1 MEEIMTNTQPF
12 FNWLL
17 QATLSGSVV
26 VVLILLAQKVLG
38 GKLGPRWSHA
48 LWLILLVRL
57 VLPGTLPGQI
67 DLPSLFASSDQQIE
81 LKQPSET
88 TKELN
93 TSRTSRLSED
103 TAAISSKR
111 QVSDAG
117 HREQL
122 AQKPGMLARLQTESR
137 SWLTNLRRILP
148 IIWLAGAL
156 MVGLYL
162 LMSNFF
168 LWRIIKRERPLIDQK
183 ILELFEECKE
193 RTGVQMIVGIV
204 PSSQIKSPALFG
216 FVRPRLL
223 LPKEMLE
230 EASQE
235 ELLYIFLHEL
245 AHLKRRDIYL
255 GWLTSFLQI
264 LHWFNPLVWFAFY
277 RMRAD
282 RELSC
287 DAFVISRTG
296 KEKSHEYGQA
306 IVRLLRRFSR
316 ARPLPAMAGILEN
329 KSQLKRRITM
339 ITEFK
344 KNSYKWSPQ
353 AVLLILVIGLV
364 SLSFAVGGMDQKT
377 FLPES
382 EPNISLRRIK
392 TGPMS
397 DFSGQPSLDGRYIC
411 DIQPTS
417 DVLIAEMVVRNLV
430 TGEIRALTKVS
441 RAGMWYARISP
452 DSTRVAY
459 MNQSYPSPE
468 TELQLIKMDGTEH
481 RALRRFEQGEQIKIH
496 AWTPDGK
503 HLLCGLWDGDKDRL
517 VEFSIEDG
525 SMQVIHSFDF
535 FWDGWGGC
543 KSTSPDGR
551 YIAYDL
557 RQEEKS
563 KKGDIFILDLE
574 TQQTEH
580 VVQHA
585 ANDRLLGWTPD
596 NNYLLFAS
604 DRKQGL
610 PGGLSISDTW
620 DAYLLPVAEGKR
632 QGAPELVKRDIPTKI
647 RPKGFTRD
655 GAFYYAVEFRTIE
668 TVVAEVDMQT
678 GDLLSKPQTV
688 SHTGTNQ
695 SPAWSPDG
703 KHLAYCLHHPDNSG
717 TIRIR
722 NMETGQEREL
732 DPDLPRFYSLRW
744 SPDGKFFIVSIF
756 HIDISPPLEAIY
768 RINASSGERTT
779 LMRSES
785 TALGAAQ
792 LSWDGRTL
800 FYVARNPKSLKGGL
814 MRRDMESGQE
824 KELFSME
831 GVRNVQNL
839 TFALSPDGQQLA
851 ITSLRTKFSPITIIH
866 RILTMPA
873 KGGEPKEL
881 LKNEELK
888 QYPMIA
894 WTPDGK
900 FLLFTNSIPVT
911 NSIPERVNAVWLIPA
926 SGGQARELCRPQTTI
941 YGVLWRTLE
950 VHPDGKRFA
959 FDCFEYRH
967 EVWAM
972 ENFLPATNVS
982 KDK

>member
-1 MEEIMTNTQPF
+1 MEATMTSVQPF

-17 QATLSGSVV
+17 QTTLSGSVV
-26 VVLILLAQKVLG
+26 IGLILVAQKVLG

-48 LWLILLVRL
+48 LWLVLLVRL
-57 VLPGTLPGQI
+57 LLPGTFPGQI
-67 DLPSLFASSDQQIE
+67 NLLSLVPSFDRQIDQQ
-81 LKQPSET
+81 QPS
-88 TKELN
+88 
-93 TSRTSRLSED
+93 D
-103 TAAISSKR
+103 TADSIETSQVAKTSNAKTVLGQR
-111 QVSDAG
+111 QKSDVG
-117 HREQL
+117 RQEQMIP
-122 AQKPGMLARLQTESR
+122 KPGMFANLQDKAKPWVVS
-137 SWLTNLRRILP
+137 LRRALP
-148 IIWLAGAL
+148 FIWLAGVLVIGA
-156 MVGLYL
+156 YL
-162 LMSNFF
+162 LLSNYF
-168 LWRIIKRERPLIDQK
+168 LWRIVKRERPLIDQN

-193 RTGVQMIVGIV
+193 WTGIQMIVGLI
-204 PSSQIKSPALFG
+204 PSVHIKSPALFG
-216 FVRPRLL
+216 FIRPRLL
-223 LPKEMLE
+223 FPKKMFE
-230 EASQE
+230 EASRE
-235 ELLYIFLHEL
+235 EMQYIFLHEL

-287 DAFVISRTG
+287 DAFVLSRTG
-296 KEKSHEYGQA
+296 KEKSQEYGEA
-306 IVRLLRRFSR
+306 IVGFLRRFSR
-316 ARPLPAMAGILEN
+316 SRPLPAMAGILEN

-339 ITEFK
+339 ISQFK
-344 KNSYKWSPQ
+344 KNSYQWSPL
-353 AVLLILVIGLV
+353 AVFLVLAIGFV
-364 SLSFAVGGMDQKT
+364 SLSFTVGTKKQKT

-382 EPNISLRRIK
+382 EPNISIRRMK

-397 DFSGQPSLDGRYIC
+397 DFSGPPSLDGRYMC
-411 DIQPTS
+411 DIRPTT
-417 DVLIAEMVVRNLV
+417 DALIAEIVIRDLI
-430 TGEIRALTKVS
+430 TGDIRPLTKVS
-441 RAGMWYARISP
+441 RLGMWYPTISP
-452 DSTRVAY
+452 GSTHVAY
-459 MNQSYPSPE
+459 MNQFYPSPE
-468 TELQLIKMDGTEH
+468 TELQLIKLDGTEH
-481 RALRRFEQGEQIKIH
+481 RALHRFEQGEQVKIH

-503 HLLCGLWDGDKDRL
+503 QILCGLWDGDKDQL
-517 VEFSIEDG
+517 VAFSIEDG

-535 FWDGWGGC
+535 FWDGWGGG
-543 KSTSPDGR
+543 KSISSDGR

-563 KKGDIFILDLE
+563 EKGDIFILDME
-574 TQQTEH
+574 KQKTEH

-632 QGAPELVKRDIPTKI
+632 QGAPELIKRDIPTKI

-678 GDLLSKPQTV
+678 GNLLSKPQTV
-688 SHTGTNQ
+688 SQTGTNQ

-703 KHLAYCLHHPDNSG
+703 KHLAYCVHHSDNSG

-722 NMETGQEREL
+722 NMETGKERDL
-732 DPDLPRFYSLRW
+732 DPNLPRFYSLRW
-744 SPDGKFFIVSIF
+744 SPDGKYFIVSIF
-756 HIDISPPLEAIY
+756 HINISPPLEAIY
-768 RINASSGERTT
+768 RINASSGERIT
-779 LMRSES
+779 LMESES

-792 LSWDGRTL
+792 LSLDGRTL
-800 FYVARNPKSLKGGL
+800 FYVARNPKSLKASL

-831 GVRNVQNL
+831 GVRNVQYL
-839 TFALSPDGQQLA
+839 TFALSSDGEQLA
-851 ITSLRTKFSPITIIH
+851 ITCLGMKLSPMRLTH

-873 KGGEPKEL
+873 KGGELQEVF
-881 LKNEELK
+881 NNDELK
-888 QYPMIA
+888 QYPIIA

-900 FLLFTNSIPVT
+900 FLLFTNSVPVT
-911 NSIPERVNAVWLIPA
+911 ESIPERINAVWLIPA
-926 SGGQARELCRPQTTI
+926 SGGQARELCRPQTTMW
-941 YGVLWRTLE
+941 GVLWRTLD
-950 VHPDGKRFA
+950 VHPDGKRIA

-972 ENFLPATNVS
+972 ENFLPTVVAS
-982 KDK
+982 KDQ